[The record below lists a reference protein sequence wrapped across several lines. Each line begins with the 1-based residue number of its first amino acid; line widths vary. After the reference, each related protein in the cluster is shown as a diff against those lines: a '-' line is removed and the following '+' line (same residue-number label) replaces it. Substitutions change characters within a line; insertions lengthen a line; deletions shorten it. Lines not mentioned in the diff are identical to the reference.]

1 MLGAATLD
9 VKEIV
14 EQLVRAVVHQSDAA
28 AIKALRG
35 ERSVLI
41 EVQVAPEDVGLL
53 IGRDGSTIRAI
64 RHLARV
70 IGARRRQRV
79 EVTVLNETNKTGV
92 KKPRGR

>member
-1 MLGAATLD
+1 VQVD

-14 EQLVRAVVHQSDAA
+14 EQLVRAVVHQVEVATV
-28 AIKALRG
+28 KALRG
-35 ERSVLI
+35 ERSILI
-41 EVQVAPEDVGLL
+41 EIQVAPEDTGLL
-53 IGRDGSTIRAI
+53 IGKDGSTIRAI
-64 RHLARV
+64 RHLAHV